1 MSVAS
6 VVLNIVTIVIVFVA
20 LFYHGEKLELPTRK
34 ASDSATDVLEANR
47 TDPLVVGRAYFDES
61 KVGNIG
67 KFTAYDPVPET
78 HWMYGYEITNT

>member
-47 TDPLVVGRAYFDES
+47 TDPLVVGRAYFGSGDTLD
-61 KVGNIG
+61 VWI
-67 KFTAYDPVPET
+67 
-78 HWMYGYEITNT
+78 